1 MGICNANKCCND
13 YEAIITNENFHFA
26 IEDTNIHR
34 IKEQL
39 ILKNGKSIDNEQLL
53 LGKKYFKIINEIR
66 ETPADFIK
74 EIKSHNLLDIFKKI
88 KPCEP
93 LKYSENNIFDI
104 ISYLMESQEQIS
116 IIEKQNEIK
125 SMINNGNI
133 RDICLLET
141 ISISNNI
148 KENFWFF
155 LEENEDYIEK
165 IFSSKY
171 ENLMII
177 CLPIENEKTHISF
190 IFYNF

>member
-1 MGICNANKCCND
+1 MGICNANKCCKD

-26 IEDTNIHR
+26 IEDTNIYR

-66 ETPADFIK
+66 EIPADYIK

-104 ISYLMESQEQIS
+104 ISYLMESQEIIS

-125 SMINNGNI
+125 SMISHGNI
-133 RDICLLET
+133 TDICLLET
-141 ISISNNI
+141 ISIVNNI
-148 KENFWFF
+148 QENIWFF
-155 LEENEDYIEK
+155 LEENEEYIEK

-171 ENLMII
+171 EYLMII
-177 CLPIENEKTHISF
+177 CLPIENEKTHIFF
-190 IFYNF
+190 IFYSL